1 MDRLGPVDAAF
12 YHLESDT
19 TPMHVGSV
27 SVLEG
32 PAPAQEDLVGLLAGK
47 LSHVPRY
54 RQRVRSVPLSLG
66 RPVWVDDQR
75 FEVRHHVRHAV
86 VPAPGGDDQ
95 LCEQLARILE
105 QPLELERPLWEVWL
119 LDGLAD
125 GRWAIVAKVHH
136 CMVDGI
142 AGIDLLQLIFDQHPD
157 PVPDDPDAWSPSPAP
172 STSALIAGSVRGTV
186 TDAAHLS
193 LAQLGS
199 LPRLAS
205 PRDWVRRADAM
216 AASVLDLARQGT
228 ATTARSLNGPL
239 GRRRRWAWTAA
250 DLSTIRRVG
259 RALGGSVN
267 DVALAVV
274 TAGLRELLV
283 GRGEL
288 TDRLVVRTL
297 VPVSVRRGTEHGQV
311 GNRIVTVLVDL
322 PVGQADPLTRFADV
336 RRQMEDHKRVVLAT
350 DVRAMLS
357 TGDLVAPALLALGVR
372 TAQSAQPVAQ
382 AVATNVPGPPRP
394 LYVLGRRMTS
404 LHAYV
409 PIAMGCRLA
418 IGIFSYAGR
427 MTFGVN
433 ADFDGVPD
441 VDVLTDGI
449 DRGLEDLAARSDT
462 TTDG

>member
-1 MDRLGPVDAAF
+1 
-12 YHLESDT
+12 
-19 TPMHVGSV
+19 
-27 SVLEG
+27 
-32 PAPAQEDLVGLLAGK
+32 
-47 LSHVPRY
+47 
-54 RQRVRSVPLSLG
+54 
-66 RPVWVDDQR
+66 
-75 FEVRHHVRHAV
+75 
-86 VPAPGGDDQ
+86 
-95 LCEQLARILE
+95 
-105 QPLELERPLWEVWL
+105 
-119 LDGLAD
+119 
-125 GRWAIVAKVHH
+125 
-136 CMVDGI
+136 
-142 AGIDLLQLIFDQHPD
+142 
-157 PVPDDPDAWSPSPAP
+157 
-172 STSALIAGSVRGTV
+172 
-186 TDAAHLS
+186 
-193 LAQLGS
+193 
-199 LPRLAS
+199 
-205 PRDWVRRADAM
+205 
-216 AASVLDLARQGT
+216 
-228 ATTARSLNGPL
+228 
-239 GRRRRWAWTAA
+239 
-250 DLSTIRRVG
+250 
-259 RALGGSVN
+259 
-267 DVALAVV
+267 
-274 TAGLRELLV
+274 
-283 GRGEL
+283 
-288 TDRLVVRTL
+288 LVVRTL